1 MAIKP
6 PLCNKITAAS
16 TAEAVAPG
24 NASCGEQPLK
34 SPKYAARKA
43 HYRAEA
49 IPFRTLPNM
58 FALSVPEIGVRF
70 HCWGEQPQGVLPVFK
85 TLLLS
90 AAFVGA
96 SVIGAAAQST
106 TTPSASGSANV
117 SAATHCKDKTTGQ
130 ARLKTAAN
138 TGSATSG
145 NTTGAASGSSTAP
158 KSSSPAPS
166 SSSGSSGMSGST
178 GSTGS
183 SGPTVAAANLPDC
196 Q

>member
-1 MAIKP
+1 M
-6 PLCNKITAAS
+6 
-16 TAEAVAPG
+16 
-24 NASCGEQPLK
+24 
-34 SPKYAARKA
+34 
-43 HYRAEA
+43 
-49 IPFRTLPNM
+49 
-58 FALSVPEIGVRF
+58 
-70 HCWGEQPQGVLPVFK
+70 FK

-130 ARLKTAAN
+130 ARLKIAAN

-145 NTTGAASGSSTAP
+145 NTTGAATGSGSSSAGGSSTAP
-158 KSSSPAPS
+158 KN
-166 SSSGSSGMSGST
+166 SSGSSGMSGSAGST
-178 GSTGS
+178 GSTGPT
-183 SGPTVAAANLPDC
+183 GPTVAAANLPDC

>member
-1 MAIKP
+1 MHH
-6 PLCNKITAAS
+6 AANS
-16 TAEAVAPG
+16 RSSLRNMPREP
-24 NASCGEQPLK
+24 
-34 SPKYAARKA
+34 
-43 HYRAEA
+43 HYHAEA

-58 FALSVPEIGVRF
+58 FALSAPEIGVRF
-70 HCWGEQPQGVLPVFK
+70 HCWGEQSQGVLPVFK

-106 TTPSASGSANV
+106 TSPSAPSASGSANV

>member
-1 MAIKP
+1 MHH
-6 PLCNKITAAS
+6 AANS
-16 TAEAVAPG
+16 R
-24 NASCGEQPLK
+24 SSL
-34 SPKYAARKA
+34 RKVPREP
-43 HYRAEA
+43 HYHAEA

-58 FALSVPEIGVRF
+58 FALSAPEIGVRF
-70 HCWGEQPQGVLPVFK
+70 HCWGEQSQGVLPVFK

-96 SVIGAAAQST
+96 SVISAAAQST
-106 TTPSASGSANV
+106 TSPSAPSASGSANV

-145 NTTGAASGSSTAP
+145 DTTGAASGSSTAP
-158 KSSSPAPS
+158 K